1 MLCAASASQSKEV
14 RGAHA
19 GMSGCGD
26 LDRKEHMHPCQ
37 VGWECSAG
45 NLESFKEPRGHRH
58 HSHGGPP
65 SSVPG
70 P

>member
-1 MLCAASASQSKEV
+1 
-14 RGAHA
+14 
-19 GMSGCGD
+19 MSGCRGS
-26 LDRKEHMHPCQ
+26 DRKEHMHPCQ

-45 NLESFKEPRGHRH
+45 NLESFKEPREDIGTTPM
-58 HSHGGPP
+58 GGSP